1 MSLDIVLDRVDK
13 IYRPG
18 DKIRG
23 NLVVSVPSS
32 FSHSGVSITLFGSVT
47 LQLSAK
53 SVGLFEAFY
62 NSLKPVELMDY
73 KLNIE
78 SSGTIPSGTTTIPFE
93 FVIKPMEGQEL
104 HETYHGVYVNVSY
117 SLKADIIRKWVGKD
131 LTNQLEFIIENI
143 PQKIPAPVQE
153 KFEITPQSIETSK
166 KKGLSLPNFRITG
179 YLDSLT
185 ISMAQPLSGVI
196 VLEVCEEPIKCMEIQ
211 LVRVETCGCA
221 DGFAKEATEIQNIQI
236 ADGDVSR
243 GVEVPIFMVFPRLF
257 TCPSLTTARTYKV
270 EFQINLVTMFPD
282 GRLVSKK
289 FPITLLR

>member
-1 MSLDIVLDRVDK
+1 
-13 IYRPG
+13 
-18 DKIRG
+18 
-23 NLVVSVPSS
+23 VV
-32 FSHSGVSITLFGSVT
+32 FAHSGISITLSGSVT

-73 KLNIE
+73 KLSIE
-78 SSGTIPSGTTTIPFE
+78 ASGTIPSGQTAYPFE
-93 FVIKPMEGQEL
+93 FLMKPLEGQEL

-117 SLKADIIRKWVGKD
+117 ALKADVIKKWVGKD
-131 LTNQLEFIIENI
+131 LTSSLEFIVETTSTKV
-143 PQKIPAPVQE
+143 PEPVME
-153 KFEITPQSIETSK
+153 KFEITPGSIEASK
-166 KKGLSLPNFRITG
+166 KKGLSLPDFQITG
-179 YLDSLT
+179 HLDTLVLPIT
-185 ISMAQPLSGVI
+185 QALSGSI
-196 VLEVCEEPIKCMEIQ
+196 TLQSCGEPIKCMEIQ

-236 ADGDVSR
+236 ADGDVPR
-243 GVEVPIFMVFPRLF
+243 GFEVPIFMVFPRLF
-257 TCPSLTTARTYKV
+257 TCPSLVSARTYKV